1 MFRLQDS
8 DTSLFCAEPA
18 NYPEELMVALVEE
31 IAPTVDML
39 IPSLPIGLRSKI
51 IFLKFGGIMH
61 FFNSHYFFNI
71 YSSNTIVHSFVLHRL
86 PCPSSSIFLRRF
98 SAQQEEPPRGC
109 RASRESNSS
118 LPCRKPTYTTN

>member
-1 MFRLQDS
+1 
-8 DTSLFCAEPA
+8 
-18 NYPEELMVALVEE
+18 MVALVEE

-86 PCPSSSIFLRRF
+86 PCPSSSIFIA
-98 SAQQEEPPRGC
+98 SPQEKPPRGC

-118 LPCRKPTYTTN
+118 MPYSKPTHYELSHAAPFKIFTTSMMET